1 MAEPVPGA
9 AKPCGP
15 IIDPILLLVAI
26 FWGGNFV
33 AYKYLM
39 DLIPAAGLLAAR
51 FIAITSILLV
61 ILELRGRLRR
71 GHSRE
76 MWLRLAAAGLL
87 VMGPQQ
93 ISFVSGLNL
102 TAAGEGSLVFSTA
115 PIFTALIAAAIGQET
130 LSAGNWA
137 GIIAAMA
144 GTALVIVGGSG
155 AAHVPAT
162 RVSGDLLM
170 LASSIGYAIFMVIAK
185 PLGERYGALKVVT
198 FAYLFALLVVVPFGG
213 REMLGAN
220 WGALGWTGWLA
231 LAWLVLLAGVFG
243 FVAWYQR
250 IAHTS
255 SSLVAVYQYLVPVVA
270 MVTAALLLAERPTAL
285 QLAGAALVLSG
296 LYFAR
301 REAVVEACPR

>member
-1 MAEPVPGA
+1 MAQPDPGA

-15 IIDPILLLVAI
+15 VIDPILLLVALL
-26 FWGGNFV
+26 WGGNFV

-39 DLIPAAGLLAAR
+39 GIIPAAGLLAGR
-51 FIAITSILLV
+51 FIAITVILLV
-61 ILELRGRLRR
+61 VLELRGRLRR
-71 GHSRE
+71 GNSRA
-76 MWLRLAAAGLL
+76 MWLRLVPAGLL
-87 VMGPQQ
+87 VMGLQQ
-93 ISFVSGLNL
+93 ISFVSGLDL

-115 PIFTALIAAAIGQET
+115 PIFTALIAAAIGQEA

-144 GTALVIVGGSG
+144 GTALVILGGSG
-155 AAHVPAT
+155 ASHVPAT
-162 RVSGDLLM
+162 RITGDLLM

-185 PLGERYGALKVVT
+185 PLGERYGALKVVA
-198 FAYLFALLVVVPFGG
+198 FGYLFGLPVVLPFGWS
-213 REMLGAN
+213 EMVGAD
-220 WGALGWTGWLA
+220 WAALGPLGWLA

-243 FVAWYQR
+243 FVVWYWR

-270 MVTAALLLAERPTAL
+270 MVTAALLLSERPAAL
-285 QLAGAALVLSG
+285 QLAGAALVLGG

-301 REAVVEACPR
+301 RRAVVEACPT

>member
-1 MAEPVPGA
+1 MAQPEPGA

-15 IIDPILLLVAI
+15 VIDPILLLVAI
-26 FWGGNFV
+26 LWGGNFV

-39 DLIPAAGLLAAR
+39 GLIPAAGLLVAR
-51 FIAITSILLV
+51 FIAITVILLIV
-61 ILELRGRLRR
+61 LELRGRLRR
-71 GHSRE
+71 GNTRA
-76 MWLRLAAAGLL
+76 MWLRLVPAGLL
-87 VMGPQQ
+87 VMGLQQ

-115 PIFTALIAAAIGQET
+115 PIFTALIAAAIGQEA
-130 LSAGNWA
+130 LSGGNWA

-144 GTALVIVGGSG
+144 GTALVILGGSG
-155 AAHVPAT
+155 AAHVPET
-162 RVSGDLLM
+162 RIAGDLLM
-170 LASSIGYAIFMVIAK
+170 LASAVGYAIFMVLAK

-198 FAYLFALLVVVPFGG
+198 FGYLFGLPVVAPFGWQA
-213 REMLGAN
+213 MVVAD
-220 WGALGWTGWLA
+220 WGALGPLGWMA

-243 FVAWYQR
+243 FVAWYWR

-270 MVTAALLLAERPTAL
+270 MATAALLLAERPAVL
-285 QLAGAALVLSG
+285 QLAGAALVLGG

-301 REAVVEACPR
+301 RRAVVEACPT